1 MHSYELP
8 VTLIF
13 FRVIFSLMKIGKG
26 IDMKNLRYTTAL
38 QSGRSMVEMLGTLA
52 IIGVLSIGGI
62 AGYSYGMDKYRANT
76 IINDVNLRAIDLIA
90 QANRGGDLSLSEWS
104 AKTAGNYDIGLEM
117 ESGEATGGIFVK
129 GVKQPVCEML
139 SEALI
144 QTATVKIGTV
154 EYTDATNI
162 VCGEENDMVFYYDD
176 ILDTNEKTCQD
187 MENGVCF
194 DKTEPMTCST
204 DADCPNTACYN
215 CFNKMCLIKGGAA
228 CPLEENGAW
237 DGICYKGECRPKD
250 KQKTCTAHSD
260 CDPDEFCTLTLA
272 GLAGIDATCQPLAFY
287 KENIVLS
294 DNTSKTLYVNS
305 VSLSAEDMV
314 DACDRIGKKLP
325 RLSEL
330 EPSFSISDCVSGYLQ
345 GTPTD
350 LYNKIREK
358 SNGILVN
365 RQDWYDGISSIV
377 LWGERGCT
385 FYAPGEIIGT
395 GFVCY

>member
-1 MHSYELP
+1 
-8 VTLIF
+8 
-13 FRVIFSLMKIGKG
+13 MKIGKG

-38 QSGRSMVEMLGTLA
+38 QSGRSMVEMLGVLA
-52 IIGVLSIGGI
+52 VIGVLSIGGI

-90 QANRGGDLSLSEWS
+90 QVNRGGDLSLSEWPTKS
-104 AKTAGNYDIGLEM
+104 TVGYDIGLEM

-187 MENGVCF
+187 KENGVCF
-194 DKTEPMTCST
+194 DKPEPMTCST
-204 DADCPNTACYN
+204 DADCPNTACYF
-215 CFNKMCLIKGGAA
+215 CIGEMCHLKVGYS
-228 CPLEENGAW
+228 CQLEENGAW
-237 DGICYKGECRPKD
+237 DGICYKGECLPKD

-260 CDPDEFCTLTLA
+260 CDPDEFCSLRLA
-272 GLAGIDATCQPLAFY
+272 GLMGIDATCKPLSFY

-294 DNTSKTLYVNS
+294 DNTSKTLYVTFDP
-305 VSLSAEDMV
+305 LSSDDMV
-314 DACDRIGKKLP
+314 DACDRIRKQLP

-330 EPSFSISDCVSGYLQ
+330 IPDFSYLDQFFIQ
-345 GTPTD
+345 GTPSD
-350 LYNKIREK
+350 LYNKIWEK
-358 SNGILVN
+358 NVRILLHQ
-365 RQDWYDGISSIV
+365 QDWGDVFSCRTLYRSDR
-377 LWGERGCT
+377 GEEIT
-385 FYAPGEIIGT
+385 YYAPGEFIGT
-395 GFVCY
+395 GYVCY